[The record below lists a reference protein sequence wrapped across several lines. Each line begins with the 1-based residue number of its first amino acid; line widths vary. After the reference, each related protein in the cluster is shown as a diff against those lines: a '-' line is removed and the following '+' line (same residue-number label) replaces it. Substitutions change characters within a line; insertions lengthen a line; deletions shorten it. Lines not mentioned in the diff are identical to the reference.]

1 MEQLSRFESKVRK
14 VEQLKDIEKS
24 ALKEIQR
31 IKYDTFIQKERIK
44 KAIKHH
50 TIRH

>member
-14 VEQLKDIEKS
+14 VEQLRDIEKN

-31 IKYDTFIQKERIK
+31 IKYDTFIQKDRIK
-44 KAIKHH
+44 KAIKLNS
-50 TIRH
+50 IRH